1 MKYILII
8 LIIVFALVA
17 CDEPTEIVDEVP
29 DGEGIYQMTYK
40 GKARSFRYQIVRNM
54 ETGAEFV
61 IWYRLGY
68 PEDKFVID
76 YK

>member
-40 GKARSFRYQIVRNM
+40 GKAGSFRYEIMLNTETKSQI
-54 ETGAEFV
+54 V

-68 PEDKFVID
+68 KENKFVVD